1 MLLFI
6 AVLAGAV
13 TSPHPE
19 LGIIRW
25 QRGFD
30 VAKADAAREGKPL
43 LVLFDEV
50 PGCATVRGYGSRVLS
65 HPLIRDAIE
74 GHFVNVVVYNN
85 TSGDDRRVLNHFNE
99 PSWNNPAM
107 RIMDAEERL
116 LAPRLYGDYS
126 VQATAKT
133 LVMALQSASRP
144 VPDYLKLLALDART
158 EVVTYSMY
166 CFWSGESALGGVSGV
181 VETEAGFASGE
192 VVRVRYDPAETDVE
206 ELDRAAA
213 RAQARRVSSER
224 FRASPKDT
232 KYQIRHSLLRF
243 VPMTESQ
250 ASRINAAL
258 TRRDDPLRYLSPS
271 QRRIYRAV
279 QLSGGAGWSVALGR
293 DFASSYRAA
302 DKKAR
307 TVLANR

>member
-1 MLLFI
+1 MLLSI
-6 AVLAGAV
+6 AVLAAAV

-30 VAKADAAREGKPL
+30 AAKAQAAREGKPL

-74 GHFVNVVVYNN
+74 DHFVNVVVYNN

-99 PSWNNPAM
+99 PTWNNPAM
-107 RIMDAEERL
+107 RIMDPDERL

-126 VQATAKT
+126 VRATAKT
-133 LVMALQSASRP
+133 LMTALQSASRP
-144 VPDYLKLLALDART
+144 VPEYLKLLALDA
-158 EVVTYSMY
+158 ESKVATYSMY
-166 CFWSGESALGGVSGV
+166 CFWSGEAALGGVDGV
-181 VETEAGFASGE
+181 VETEAGFGSGE
-192 VVRVRYDPAETDVE
+192 VVRVRYDSTQTDVE
-206 ELDRAAA
+206 ALDRVAAQA
-213 RAQARRVSSER
+213 KARRVSSER

-243 VPMTESQ
+243 VPMTETQ

-258 TRRDDPLRYLSPS
+258 GTRRDPLRYLSS
-271 QRRIYRAV
+271 GQRRIYRAV
-279 QLSGGAGWSVALGR
+279 ELSRGKGWSVALDR
-293 DFASSYRAA
+293 DFISSYTAA
-302 DKKAR
+302 EKKAQ